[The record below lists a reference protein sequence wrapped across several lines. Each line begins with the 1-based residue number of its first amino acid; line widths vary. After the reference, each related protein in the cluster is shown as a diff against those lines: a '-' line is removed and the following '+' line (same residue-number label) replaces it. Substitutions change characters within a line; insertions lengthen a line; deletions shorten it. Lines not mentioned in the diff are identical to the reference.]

1 MSEIN
6 NCEECIKRAKLLF
19 EQYKRSAEEEYKY
32 TSLVFS
38 LGYAAVITIFS
49 TIHTSISLNLKGIF
63 ISIFAISL
71 ISFVINEIWKMKL
84 GQKYIENNNKIW
96 NDFTNKFYEL
106 TSNLTSFSHAYMF
119 AVDSI
124 EESMPL
130 VIDFVKKILCPSK
143 HETKEERESKR
154 LLNLKDEQKRYL
166 WEFNK

>member
-84 GQKYIENNNKIW
+84 GQKDIENNNKIW
-96 NDFTNKFYEL
+96 NEFFNGKITLTDIEHTSAVCYNEFSKNYYEWYPILFNISLYAGIIATLILFVYCIRLIFT
-106 TSNLTSFSHAYMF
+106 
-119 AVDSI
+119 
-124 EESMPL
+124 
-130 VIDFVKKILCPSK
+130 
-143 HETKEERESKR
+143 
-154 LLNLKDEQKRYL
+154 
-166 WEFNK
+166 